1 MRTRVPLCYPSR
13 RMWDRLKRLPDAI
26 ASTVTQSLSGR
37 LLLFTIAFVMLAEAL
52 LYFPSL
58 ARFYQDQL
66 TARLAAAQIAVLAL
80 DQGDPQS
87 ISPQLKK
94 ELLANAG
101 VRAVAL
107 KRNNTRRLYLAETMP
122 PEISTSIDL
131 RDISDFGLIGY
142 AVDSMVMGDGRTL
155 RLIGRPRLQGGEFIE
170 AIIDEA
176 PLRDDLL
183 TYSARIFELSLFI
196 SIMTASL
203 VFATLYFA
211 LVRPMQRLTQSMVSF
226 QERPE
231 DAQRIIVPSA
241 REDEIGQSER
251 VLATMQ
257 TEIRQAL
264 QQREHLAALGSA
276 VAKIQHDLRNIL
288 SSAQLASDR
297 LAASNDPAV
306 QQLAPRLMKSIDRAI
321 DLASNTL
328 KYGRAEEAPAN
339 RHRQLLLPLAEEAM
353 HAALAAGD
361 GRATWRNDIAS
372 DLEVDAD
379 GEQLLRVLVNLGRN
393 AVQALEGKADGQVTL
408 SARRADDGT
417 AIDVADNGSG
427 IPEQVL
433 KHLFEAFAGRGRIG
447 GTGLGLAI
455 ARELA
460 RGHGGDVVMLRTG
473 PEGTTFRITIPD
485 TIKTV

>member
-1 MRTRVPLCYPSR
+1 
-13 RMWDRLKRLPDAI
+13 MWNRLKRLPDAI

-58 ARFYQDQL
+58 ARFYQDQISN
-66 TARLAAAQIAVLAL
+66 RLAAAQIAVLAL
-80 DQGDPQS
+80 DQGDPQA
-87 ISPQLKK
+87 ISPQLKV

-107 KRNNTRRLYLAETMP
+107 KRNNTRRLYLAEAMP
-122 PEISTSIDL
+122 PEISMSVDL
-131 RDISDFGLIGY
+131 RDVTLVGLASY
-142 AVDSMVMGDGRTL
+142 AVDSMIMGDGRTL
-155 RLIGRPRLQGGEFIE
+155 RIVGKPRLQGGEFIE
-170 AIIDEA
+170 AVVDEA
-176 PLRDDLL
+176 PLREELL
-183 TYSARIFELSLFI
+183 SYSARIFELSLFI
-196 SIMTASL
+196 SIVTASL
-203 VFATLYFA
+203 VFATLYFT

-226 QERPE
+226 QEKPE
-231 DAQRIIVPSA
+231 DAQRIIIPSQ

-257 TEIRQAL
+257 GEIRQAL
-264 QQREHLAALGSA
+264 QQREHLVALGSA

-306 QQLAPRLMKSIDRAI
+306 QRLAPRLMKSIDRAI
-321 DLASNTL
+321 DLATNTL
-328 KYGRAEEAPAN
+328 KYGRAEEAPKQ
-339 RHRQLLLPLAEEAM
+339 RHRQPLLPLAEEAM

-361 GRATWRNDIAS
+361 GRVAWRNDFPA

-379 GEQLLRVLVNLGRN
+379 GDQMLRILVNLGRN
-393 AVQALEGKADGQVTL
+393 AVEALEGRNEAQIAV
-408 SARRADDGT
+408 SAQRGDDGVT
-417 AIDVADNGSG
+417 IDVSDNGGG
-427 IPEQVL
+427 IPEEVL
-433 KHLFEAFAGRGRIG
+433 KHLFEAFAGRGRVG

-485 TIKTV
+485 AQATA

>member
-1 MRTRVPLCYPSR
+1 MLSLPP
-13 RMWDRLKRLPDAI
+13 MWHTFKRLPETI
-26 ASTVTQSLSGR
+26 ARTVTQSLSGR

-52 LYFPSL
+52 LYFPSA
-58 ARFYQDQL
+58 ARFYHDQL
-66 TARLAAAQIAVLAL
+66 ANRLAAAQIAVLAL
-80 DQGDPQS
+80 DQGDAQTL
-87 ISPQLKK
+87 SPQLKA

-107 KRNNTRRLYLAETMP
+107 KRNNTRRLYLAEPMP
-122 PEISTSIDL
+122 PDISLSIDL
-131 RDISDFGLIGY
+131 REATLVGLSMY
-142 AVDSMVMGDGRTL
+142 ALDSMIAGDGRVL
-155 RLIGRPRLQGGEFIE
+155 RIIGKPRLQGGEFIE
-170 AIIDEA
+170 AIVDEA
-176 PLRDDLL
+176 PIREELL
-183 TYSARIFELSLFI
+183 AYSGRIFELSLFI
-196 SIMTASL
+196 SIVTASL
-203 VFATLYFA
+203 VFATLYYS

-226 QERPE
+226 QEKPE
-231 DAQRIIVPSA
+231 DAQRIIVPSR

-257 TEIRQAL
+257 SEIRQAL

-288 SSAQLASDR
+288 ASAQLASDR

-306 QQLAPRLMKSIDRAI
+306 RQLAPRLIKSIDRAI
-321 DLASNTL
+321 ALATNTL

-339 RHRQLLLPLAEEAM
+339 RGRQPLLPLAEEAM
-353 HAALAAGD
+353 HVALAAGD
-361 GRATWRNDIAS
+361 GHAAWRNQIPP

-379 GEQLLRVLVNLGRN
+379 GEQLLRILVNLGRN
-393 AVQALEGKADGQVTL
+393 AVQALEARADGQVTIA
-408 SARRADDGT
+408 ARRQDDAV
-417 AIDVADNGSG
+417 AIDVSDNGSG

-433 KHLFEAFAGRGRIG
+433 KHLFEAFAGRGRVG

-473 PEGTTFRITIPD
+473 PEGTTLRITIPD
-485 TIKTV
+485 SPKAG

>member
-1 MRTRVPLCYPSR
+1 
-13 RMWDRLKRLPDAI
+13 MWDRLKRLPDAI

-52 LYFPSL
+52 LYFPSA
-58 ARFYQDQL
+58 ARFYHDQL
-66 TARLAAAQIAVLAL
+66 ANRLAAAQIAVLAL
-80 DQGDPQS
+80 DQGDPQTL
-87 ISPQLKK
+87 SPQLKN

-122 PEISTSIDL
+122 PEVSLSIDL
-131 RDISDFGLIGY
+131 RDVTLVGLTGY
-142 AVDSMVMGDGRTL
+142 ALDSMIMGDGRTL
-155 RLIGRPRLQGGEFIE
+155 RIIGQPRLQGGEFIE
-170 AIIDEA
+170 AIVDEA
-176 PLRDDLL
+176 PIRAELL
-183 TYSARIFELSLFI
+183 TYSTRIFELSLFI

-203 VFATLYFA
+203 VFATLFFT

-226 QERPE
+226 QEKPE
-231 DAQRIIVPSA
+231 DAQRIIVPSQ

-251 VLATMQ
+251 VLAAMQ

-306 QQLAPRLMKSIDRAI
+306 RQLAPRLMRSIDRAI
-321 DLASNTL
+321 ELATNTL
-328 KYGRAEEAPAN
+328 KYGRAEEAPAH
-339 RHRQLLLPLAEEAM
+339 RHRQALLPLAEEAM

-361 GRATWRNDIAS
+361 GRAAWRNEIPP

-379 GEQLLRVLVNLGRN
+379 GEQLLRILINLGRN
-393 AVQALEGKADGQVTL
+393 AVQALEGRQDGRVTI
-408 SARRADDGT
+408 SARHTDDGV
-417 AIDVADNGSG
+417 AIDASDNGSG

-485 TIKTV
+485 THRVA

>member
-1 MRTRVPLCYPSR
+1 
-13 RMWDRLKRLPDAI
+13 MWNRLKRFPDAI

-58 ARFYQDQL
+58 ARFYQDQISS
-66 TARLAAAQIAVLAL
+66 RLAAAQIAVLAL

-87 ISPQLKK
+87 LSPQLKS

-122 PEISTSIDL
+122 PEISMSIDL
-131 RDISDFGLIGY
+131 RDVTLLGLAGF
-142 AVDSMVMGDGRTL
+142 ALDSMIMGDGRTL
-155 RLIGRPRLQGGEFIE
+155 RIIGKPRLQGGEFIE

-176 PLRDDLL
+176 PLREELL
-183 TYSARIFELSLFI
+183 TYSARIFEFSLFI
-196 SIMTASL
+196 SIMTSSL
-203 VFATLYFA
+203 VFATLYFT

-226 QERPE
+226 QEKPE
-231 DAQRIIVPSA
+231 DAQRIIVPSQ

-257 TEIRQAL
+257 SEIRQAL
-264 QQREHLAALGSA
+264 QQREHLVALGSA

-297 LAASNDPAV
+297 LAESNDPAV
-306 QQLAPRLMKSIDRAI
+306 QQLAPRLMRSIDRAI
-321 DLASNTL
+321 DLATNTL
-328 KYGRAEEAPAN
+328 KYGRAEEPP
-339 RHRQLLLPLAEEAM
+339 RQRQPQPLTPIAEEAM

-361 GRATWRNDIAS
+361 GRAAWRNDIPA

-379 GEQLLRVLVNLGRN
+379 GEQLLRILVNLGRN
-393 AVQALEGKADGQVTL
+393 AVQALEGRAGGEVTV
-408 SARRADDGT
+408 SARRGEEGAM
-417 AIDVADNGSG
+417 IDISDNGAG
-427 IPEQVL
+427 IPENVL
-433 KHLFEAFAGRGRIG
+433 KHLFEAFAGRGRVG

-485 TIKTV
+485 THKPA